1 MLIVDKIKEHR
12 NNVPKELEGIDEL
25 DSTTK
30 DYMLYKFLKDNL
42 NDYPYLL
49 EDLPV
54 FFMEEILKD
63 RIHTYGFEGYFTDNV
78 IKKLNEGNSALG
90 IDLISYVEY
99 ADLVPK
105 LITEKNPIPYDF
117 FNKKENTVN
126 LTSKY
131 LALIQSRYGKN
142 KLISFLN
149 SFNDRNS
156 CENLYEVMSDTNF
169 FKNALFDD
177 DDIIE
182 LVKGNFGK
190 NLNNDSFSK
199 LISKM
204 SSLDNPN
211 KYMNLLLDNNIY
223 DRCKKDISVSYLTRL
238 LFEKDVSLIS
248 DININNLSNMELDI
262 MNSFIDEFNAE
273 NGFYTQKTSDFINK
287 ILLNKDNKIV
297 STLFVKTIFKE
308 LLKQQADLIYKFP
321 LIENYPGNIEDIFD
335 DDFILNNDDFIL
347 NSIDKIANVS
357 NPSFIKKIFEII
369 VHRYPE
375 KIFQIIGM
383 GKYTDIIDSIIDE
396 KIIRSII
403 SNKDMFNMLFLHA
416 NDGSVE
422 KIFHSRAF
430 RNVIDNDKELT
441 FGIMYFINLYDVHN
455 EYIDHLNKNF
465 AMIQNV
471 RPELSWFNSS
481 FKKELLEDE
490 VINVLGVDYLNIVLN
505 FDTIAT
511 DAVIRAYNNHN
522 LYELKEYTDFIVS
535 ITKNIRDINKSIG
548 FFDRVSVLYND
559 IKDKDLNIYQ
569 KELFLEIAKTGNIN
583 NVKNYEELNN
593 YFDFKAS
600 RVYKNQDITE
610 VDFNRLFLNRNGML
624 DNYFNIFGYT
634 REDFEYLKYKYL
646 DTGVISE
653 KEFLYLLDVYK
664 LHDEIFNQNKDI
676 PLWDVLNN
684 WPYKDI
690 ISIDTIFAK
699 LDKAWADERKGM
711 LTSPDELRRAALE
724 GKANIEYVDGVEVIT
739 LMGCDYKFVISS
751 MRAIKE
757 SNKTDSGNTI
767 SNGVAYVF
775 PKIVGEKLKS
785 KYGKD
790 FAKQSNYEIL
800 ANNPESW
807 YEIEGVSTISSS
819 TDMPELPIGNR
830 FDYGYAW
837 GSGTDIK
844 ICGVDAGD
852 AGVSHDPRS
861 SGYIGRGRFNTKKKE
876 FYKKTR
882 YLNEI
887 WEDRFCPDL
896 VDGKIKRVKPEFIKN
911 VNNLSKSVRYAKFF
925 GCPVIAVDKSYYHNF
940 EEQKFLT
947 LTKSVL
953 EDSDMSKFGEYI
965 YSPVSS
971 ATTEERV
978 QQVVH
983 ALQMNCYA
991 GKITEY
997 DLFKKLTDVKWT
1009 VYEEFGKS
1017 SVLFKELENE
1027 CSKYMGM
1034 QEEVLDGNR
1043 AR

>member
-1 MLIVDKIKEHR
+1 MSIVDKIKEHR

-42 NDYPYLL
+42 YDYPYLL
-49 EDLPV
+49 EELPV
-54 FFMEEILKD
+54 YFMEEIL
-63 RIHTYGFEGYFTDNV
+63 INEINSYNFERYFTDNV
-78 IKKLNEGNSALG
+78 IKKLNEGTGKLRTILLNH
-90 IDLISYVEY
+90 IEY
-99 ADLVPK
+99 ANLIPK
-105 LITEKNPIPYDF
+105 LTTEKNYMPSSIY
-117 FNKKENTVN
+117 FNNEEKWVSI
-126 LTSKY
+126 SKY
-131 LALIQSRYGKN
+131 LALFQSRYGK
-142 KLISFLN
+142 KELISFLN

-308 LLKQQADLIYKFP
+308 LLKQETNLIYNFP

-335 DDFILNNDDFIL
+335 DDFILNNDGFIL

-369 VHRYPE
+369 LHRYPE
-375 KIFQIIGM
+375 RIFQVIGM

-465 AMIQNV
+465 AMIQKA

-481 FKKELLEDE
+481 LKKELLEDE

-559 IKDKDLNIYQ
+559 IKDKDLNIHQ

-624 DNYFNIFGYT
+624 DNYFNIFRYT

>member
-1 MLIVDKIKEHR
+1 MSIVDKIKEHR

-42 NDYPYLL
+42 YDYPYLL
-49 EDLPV
+49 EELPV
-54 FFMEEILKD
+54 YFMEEIL
-63 RIHTYGFEGYFTDNV
+63 INEINSYNFERYFTDNV
-78 IKKLNEGNSALG
+78 IKKLNKGTGKLRRILLNH
-90 IDLISYVEY
+90 IEY
-99 ADLVPK
+99 ANLIPK
-105 LITEKNPIPYDF
+105 LTTEKNYMPSSIY
-117 FNKKENTVN
+117 FNNEEKWVSI
-126 LTSKY
+126 SKY
-131 LALIQSRYGKN
+131 LALFQSRYGK
-142 KLISFLN
+142 KELISFLN

-308 LLKQQADLIYKFP
+308 LLKQETNLIYNFP

-335 DDFILNNDDFIL
+335 DDFILNNDGFIL

-369 VHRYPE
+369 LHRYPE
-375 KIFQIIGM
+375 RIFQVIGM

-610 VDFNRLFLNRNGML
+610 VDFNRLFLNCNGML
-624 DNYFNIFGYT
+624 DNYFNIFRYT

-911 VNNLSKSVRYAKFF
+911 VNNLPKSVRYAKFF

-971 ATTEERV
+971 ATTEEMV

-1034 QEEVLDGNR
+1034 QEEVLDGNK

>member
-30 DYMLYKFLKDNL
+30 DYMLYKFLKNNL

-481 FKKELLEDE
+481 LKKELLEDE

-559 IKDKDLNIYQ
+559 IKDKDLNIHQ

-624 DNYFNIFGYT
+624 DNYFNIFRYT

-911 VNNLSKSVRYAKFF
+911 VNNLPKSVRYAKFF

-971 ATTEERV
+971 ATTEEMV

>member
-49 EDLPV
+49 EELPV
-54 FFMEEILKD
+54 YFMEEIL
-63 RIHTYGFEGYFTDNV
+63 INEINSYNFERYFTDNV
-78 IKKLNEGNSALG
+78 IKKLNEGTGKLRTILLNH
-90 IDLISYVEY
+90 IEY
-99 ADLVPK
+99 ANLIPK
-105 LITEKNPIPYDF
+105 LTTEKNYMPSSIY
-117 FNKKENTVN
+117 FNNEEKWVSI
-126 LTSKY
+126 SKY
-131 LALIQSRYGKN
+131 LALFQSRYGK
-142 KLISFLN
+142 KELISFLN

-156 CENLYEVMSDTNF
+156 CENLFKEMEDSDF
-169 FKNALFDD
+169 FYNALFDD

-308 LLKQQADLIYKFP
+308 LLKQQTDLIYKFP

-335 DDFILNNDDFIL
+335 DDFILNNDGFIL
-347 NSIDKIANVS
+347 NSIDKIANIS

-481 FKKELLEDE
+481 LKKELLEDE

-610 VDFNRLFLNRNGML
+610 VDFNRLFLNCNGML
-624 DNYFNIFGYT
+624 DNYFNIFRYT

-751 MRAIKE
+751 MRAKKE
-757 SNKTDSGNTI
+757 SNEIYNGNTI
-767 SNGVAYVF
+767 SDGVAYVF

-911 VNNLSKSVRYAKFF
+911 VNNLPKSVRYAKFF

>member
-1 MLIVDKIKEHR
+1 MSIVDKIKEHR

-49 EDLPV
+49 EELPV
-54 FFMEEILKD
+54 YFMEEIL
-63 RIHTYGFEGYFTDNV
+63 INEINSYNFERYFTDNV
-78 IKKLNEGNSALG
+78 IKKLNEGTGKLRTILLNH
-90 IDLISYVEY
+90 IEY
-99 ADLVPK
+99 ANLIPK
-105 LITEKNPIPYDF
+105 LTTEKNYMPSSIY
-117 FNKKENTVN
+117 FNNEEKWVSI
-126 LTSKY
+126 SKY
-131 LALIQSRYGKN
+131 LALFQSRYGKK

-156 CENLYEVMSDTNF
+156 CENLFKEMEDSDF
-169 FKNALFDD
+169 FYNALFDD

-559 IKDKDLNIYQ
+559 IKDKDLNIHQ

-624 DNYFNIFGYT
+624 DNYFNIFRYT

-971 ATTEERV
+971 ATTEEMV

-1034 QEEVLDGNR
+1034 QEEVLDGNK

>member
-1 MLIVDKIKEHR
+1 MSIVDKIKEHR

-30 DYMLYKFLKDNL
+30 DYMLYKFLKNNL

-751 MRAIKE
+751 MRAKKE
-757 SNKTDSGNTI
+757 SNEIYNGNTI
-767 SNGVAYVF
+767 SDGVAYVF

-911 VNNLSKSVRYAKFF
+911 VNNLPKSVRYAKFF

-971 ATTEERV
+971 ATTEEMV

>member
-308 LLKQQADLIYKFP
+308 LLKQQTDLIYKFP

-335 DDFILNNDDFIL
+335 DDFILNNDGFIL
-347 NSIDKIANVS
+347 NSIDKIANIS

-481 FKKELLEDE
+481 LKKELLEDE

-559 IKDKDLNIYQ
+559 IKDKDLNIHQ

-624 DNYFNIFGYT
+624 DNYFNIFRYT

-751 MRAIKE
+751 MRAKKE
-757 SNKTDSGNTI
+757 SNEIYNGNTI
-767 SNGVAYVF
+767 SDGVAYVF

-911 VNNLSKSVRYAKFF
+911 VNNLPKSVRYAKFF

-971 ATTEERV
+971 ATTEEMV

>member
-1 MLIVDKIKEHR
+1 MSIVDKIKEHR

-441 FGIMYFINLYDVHN
+441 FDIMYFINLYDVHN

-911 VNNLSKSVRYAKFF
+911 VNNLPKSVRYAKFF

-971 ATTEERV
+971 ATTEEMV

-1034 QEEVLDGNR
+1034 QEEVLDGNK

>member
-49 EDLPV
+49 EELPV
-54 FFMEEILKD
+54 YFMEEIL
-63 RIHTYGFEGYFTDNV
+63 INEINSYNFERYFTDNV
-78 IKKLNEGNSALG
+78 IKKLNEGTGKLRTILLNH
-90 IDLISYVEY
+90 IEY
-99 ADLVPK
+99 ANLIPK
-105 LITEKNPIPYDF
+105 LTTEKNYMPSSIY
-117 FNKKENTVN
+117 FNNEEKWVSI
-126 LTSKY
+126 SKY
-131 LALIQSRYGKN
+131 LALFQSRYGK
-142 KLISFLN
+142 KELISFLN

-156 CENLYEVMSDTNF
+156 CENLFKEMEDSDF
-169 FKNALFDD
+169 FYNALFDD

-308 LLKQQADLIYKFP
+308 LLKQETNLIYNFP

-335 DDFILNNDDFIL
+335 DDFILNNDGFIL

-369 VHRYPE
+369 LHRYPE
-375 KIFQIIGM
+375 RIFQVIGM

-624 DNYFNIFGYT
+624 DNYFNIFRYT

-911 VNNLSKSVRYAKFF
+911 VNNLPKSVRYAKFF

-971 ATTEERV
+971 ATTEEMV

-1034 QEEVLDGNR
+1034 QEEVLDGNK

>member
-1 MLIVDKIKEHR
+1 MSIVDKIKEHR

-30 DYMLYKFLKDNL
+30 DYMLYKFLKNNL

-559 IKDKDLNIYQ
+559 IKDKDLNIHQ

-624 DNYFNIFGYT
+624 DNYFNIFRYT

-911 VNNLSKSVRYAKFF
+911 VNNLPKSVRYAKFF

>member
-49 EDLPV
+49 EELPV
-54 FFMEEILKD
+54 YFMEEIL
-63 RIHTYGFEGYFTDNV
+63 INEINSYNFERYFTDNV
-78 IKKLNEGNSALG
+78 IKKLNEGTGKLRTILLNH
-90 IDLISYVEY
+90 IEY
-99 ADLVPK
+99 ANLIPK
-105 LITEKNPIPYDF
+105 LTTEKNYMPSSIY
-117 FNKKENTVN
+117 FNNEEKWVSI
-126 LTSKY
+126 SKY
-131 LALIQSRYGKN
+131 LALFQSRYGK
-142 KLISFLN
+142 KELISFLN

-308 LLKQQADLIYKFP
+308 LLKQETNLIYNFP

-335 DDFILNNDDFIL
+335 DDFILNNDGFIL

-369 VHRYPE
+369 LHRYPE
-375 KIFQIIGM
+375 RIFQVIGM

-751 MRAIKE
+751 MRAKKE
-757 SNKTDSGNTI
+757 SNEIYNGNTI
-767 SNGVAYVF
+767 SDGVAYVF
-775 PKIVGEKLKS
+775 PKIAGEKLKS

-911 VNNLSKSVRYAKFF
+911 VNNLPKSVRYAKFF

-971 ATTEERV
+971 ATTEEMV

>member
-1 MLIVDKIKEHR
+1 
-12 NNVPKELEGIDEL
+12 
-25 DSTTK
+25 
-30 DYMLYKFLKDNL
+30 
-42 NDYPYLL
+42 
-49 EDLPV
+49 
-54 FFMEEILKD
+54 
-63 RIHTYGFEGYFTDNV
+63 
-78 IKKLNEGNSALG
+78 
-90 IDLISYVEY
+90 
-99 ADLVPK
+99 
-105 LITEKNPIPYDF
+105 
-117 FNKKENTVN
+117 
-126 LTSKY
+126 
-131 LALIQSRYGKN
+131 
-142 KLISFLN
+142 
-149 SFNDRNS
+149 
-156 CENLYEVMSDTNF
+156 
-169 FKNALFDD
+169 
-177 DDIIE
+177 
-182 LVKGNFGK
+182 
-190 NLNNDSFSK
+190 
-199 LISKM
+199 
-204 SSLDNPN
+204 
-211 KYMNLLLDNNIY
+211 
-223 DRCKKDISVSYLTRL
+223 
-238 LFEKDVSLIS
+238 
-248 DININNLSNMELDI
+248 
-262 MNSFIDEFNAE
+262 
-273 NGFYTQKTSDFINK
+273 
-287 ILLNKDNKIV
+287 
-297 STLFVKTIFKE
+297 
-308 LLKQQADLIYKFP
+308 
-321 LIENYPGNIEDIFD
+321 
-335 DDFILNNDDFIL
+335 
-347 NSIDKIANVS
+347 
-357 NPSFIKKIFEII
+357 
-369 VHRYPE
+369 
-375 KIFQIIGM
+375 
-383 GKYTDIIDSIIDE
+383 
-396 KIIRSII
+396 
-403 SNKDMFNMLFLHA
+403 
-416 NDGSVE
+416 
-422 KIFHSRAF
+422 
-430 RNVIDNDKELT
+430 
-441 FGIMYFINLYDVHN
+441 
-455 EYIDHLNKNF
+455 
-465 AMIQNV
+465 
-471 RPELSWFNSS
+471 
-481 FKKELLEDE
+481 
-490 VINVLGVDYLNIVLN
+490 
-505 FDTIAT
+505 
-511 DAVIRAYNNHN
+511 
-522 LYELKEYTDFIVS
+522 
-535 ITKNIRDINKSIG
+535 
-548 FFDRVSVLYND
+548 
-559 IKDKDLNIYQ
+559 
-569 KELFLEIAKTGNIN
+569 
-583 NVKNYEELNN
+583 
-593 YFDFKAS
+593 
-600 RVYKNQDITE
+600 
-610 VDFNRLFLNRNGML
+610 ML
-624 DNYFNIFGYT
+624 DNYFNIFRYT

-751 MRAIKE
+751 MRAKKE
-757 SNKTDSGNTI
+757 SNEIYNGNTI
-767 SNGVAYVF
+767 SDGVAYVF
-775 PKIVGEKLKS
+775 PKIAGEKLKS

-911 VNNLSKSVRYAKFF
+911 VNNLPKSVRYAKFF

>member
-624 DNYFNIFGYT
+624 DNYFNIFRYT

-971 ATTEERV
+971 ATTEEMV

-1034 QEEVLDGNR
+1034 QEEVLDGNK

>member
-1 MLIVDKIKEHR
+1 MSIVDKIKEHR

-30 DYMLYKFLKDNL
+30 DYMLYKFLKNNL

-481 FKKELLEDE
+481 LKKELLEDE

-911 VNNLSKSVRYAKFF
+911 VNNLPKSVRYAKFF

>member
-1 MLIVDKIKEHR
+1 VSIVDKIKEHR

-751 MRAIKE
+751 MRAKKE
-757 SNKTDSGNTI
+757 SNEIYNGNTI
-767 SNGVAYVF
+767 SDGVAYVF
-775 PKIVGEKLKS
+775 PKIAGEKLKS

-800 ANNPESW
+800 ANNPEAW

-911 VNNLSKSVRYAKFF
+911 VNNLPKSVRYAKFF

-971 ATTEERV
+971 ATTEEMV

>member
-1 MLIVDKIKEHR
+1 MSIVDKIKEHR

-30 DYMLYKFLKDNL
+30 DYMLYKFLKNNL

-559 IKDKDLNIYQ
+559 IKDKDLNIHQ

-624 DNYFNIFGYT
+624 DNYFNIFRYT

-911 VNNLSKSVRYAKFF
+911 VNNLPKSVRYAKFF

-947 LTKSVL
+947 LTKNVL

-965 YSPVSS
+965 YSPASS

>member
-49 EDLPV
+49 EELPV
-54 FFMEEILKD
+54 YFMEEIL
-63 RIHTYGFEGYFTDNV
+63 INEINSYNFERYFTDNV
-78 IKKLNEGNSALG
+78 IKKLNEGTGKLRTILLNH
-90 IDLISYVEY
+90 IEY
-99 ADLVPK
+99 ANLIPK
-105 LITEKNPIPYDF
+105 LTTEKNYMPSSIY
-117 FNKKENTVN
+117 FNNEEKWVSI
-126 LTSKY
+126 SKY
-131 LALIQSRYGKN
+131 LALFQSRYGK
-142 KLISFLN
+142 KELISFLN

-308 LLKQQADLIYKFP
+308 LLKQETNLIYNFP

-335 DDFILNNDDFIL
+335 DDFILNNDGFIL

-369 VHRYPE
+369 LHRYPE
-375 KIFQIIGM
+375 RIFQVIGM

-911 VNNLSKSVRYAKFF
+911 VNNLPKSVRYAKFF

-971 ATTEERV
+971 ATTEEMV

>member
-1 MLIVDKIKEHR
+1 MSIVDKIKEHR

-751 MRAIKE
+751 MRAKKE
-757 SNKTDSGNTI
+757 SNEIYNGNTI
-767 SNGVAYVF
+767 SDGVAYVF
-775 PKIVGEKLKS
+775 PKIAGEKLKS

-800 ANNPESW
+800 ANNPEAW

-911 VNNLSKSVRYAKFF
+911 VNNLPKSVRYAKFF

-971 ATTEERV
+971 ATTEEMV

>member
-1 MLIVDKIKEHR
+1 MSIVDKIKEHR

-42 NDYPYLL
+42 YDYPYLL
-49 EDLPV
+49 EELPV
-54 FFMEEILKD
+54 YFMEEIL
-63 RIHTYGFEGYFTDNV
+63 INEINSYNFERYFTDNV
-78 IKKLNEGNSALG
+78 IKKLNEGTGKLRTILLNH
-90 IDLISYVEY
+90 IEY
-99 ADLVPK
+99 ANLIPK
-105 LITEKNPIPYDF
+105 LTTEKNYMPSSIY
-117 FNKKENTVN
+117 FNNEEKWVSI
-126 LTSKY
+126 SKY
-131 LALIQSRYGKN
+131 LALFQSRYGK
-142 KLISFLN
+142 KELISFLN

-308 LLKQQADLIYKFP
+308 LLKQETNLIYNFP

-335 DDFILNNDDFIL
+335 DDFILNNDGFIL

-369 VHRYPE
+369 LHRYPE
-375 KIFQIIGM
+375 RIFQVIGM

-465 AMIQNV
+465 AMIQKA

-481 FKKELLEDE
+481 LKKELLEDE

-559 IKDKDLNIYQ
+559 IKDKDLNIHQ

-624 DNYFNIFGYT
+624 DNYFNIFRYT

-971 ATTEERV
+971 ATTEEMV

-1034 QEEVLDGNR
+1034 QEEVLDGNK

>member
-1 MLIVDKIKEHR
+1 MSIVDKIKEHR

-308 LLKQQADLIYKFP
+308 LLKQQTDLIYKFP

-335 DDFILNNDDFIL
+335 DDFILNNDGFIL

-624 DNYFNIFGYT
+624 DNYFNIFRYT

-911 VNNLSKSVRYAKFF
+911 VNNLPKSVRYAKFF

>member
-1 MLIVDKIKEHR
+1 MSIVDKIKEHR

-42 NDYPYLL
+42 YDYPYLL
-49 EDLPV
+49 EELPV
-54 FFMEEILKD
+54 YFMEEIL
-63 RIHTYGFEGYFTDNV
+63 INEINSYNFERYFTDNV
-78 IKKLNEGNSALG
+78 IKKLNEGTGKLRTILLNH
-90 IDLISYVEY
+90 IEY
-99 ADLVPK
+99 ANLIPK
-105 LITEKNPIPYDF
+105 LTTEKNYMPSSIY
-117 FNKKENTVN
+117 FNNEEKWVSI
-126 LTSKY
+126 SKY
-131 LALIQSRYGKN
+131 LALFQSRYGK
-142 KLISFLN
+142 KELISFLN

-308 LLKQQADLIYKFP
+308 LLKQETNLIYNFP

-335 DDFILNNDDFIL
+335 DDFILNNDGFIL

-369 VHRYPE
+369 LHRYPE
-375 KIFQIIGM
+375 RIFQVIGM

-624 DNYFNIFGYT
+624 DNYFNIFRYT

-751 MRAIKE
+751 MRAKKE
-757 SNKTDSGNTI
+757 SNEIYNGNTI

-911 VNNLSKSVRYAKFF
+911 VNNLPKSVRYAKFF

-971 ATTEERV
+971 ATTEEMV

-1034 QEEVLDGNR
+1034 QEEVLDGNK

>member
-441 FGIMYFINLYDVHN
+441 FGIIYFINLYDVHN

-481 FKKELLEDE
+481 LKKELLEDE

-559 IKDKDLNIYQ
+559 IKDKDLNIHQ

-624 DNYFNIFGYT
+624 DNYFNIFRYT

-911 VNNLSKSVRYAKFF
+911 VNNLPKSVRYAKFF

>member
-430 RNVIDNDKELT
+430 KNVIDNDKELT

-465 AMIQNV
+465 AMIQKA

-481 FKKELLEDE
+481 LKKELLEDE

-751 MRAIKE
+751 MRAKKE
-757 SNKTDSGNTI
+757 SNEIYNGNTI
-767 SNGVAYVF
+767 SDGVAYVF
-775 PKIVGEKLKS
+775 PKIAGEKLKS

-800 ANNPESW
+800 ANNPEAW

-911 VNNLSKSVRYAKFF
+911 VNNLPKSVRYAKFF

-971 ATTEERV
+971 ATTEEMV

>member
-1 MLIVDKIKEHR
+1 MSIVDKIKEHR

-42 NDYPYLL
+42 YDYPYLL
-49 EDLPV
+49 EELPV
-54 FFMEEILKD
+54 YFMEEIL
-63 RIHTYGFEGYFTDNV
+63 INEINSYNFERYFTDNV
-78 IKKLNEGNSALG
+78 IKKLNEGTGKLRTILLNH
-90 IDLISYVEY
+90 IEY
-99 ADLVPK
+99 ANLIPK
-105 LITEKNPIPYDF
+105 LTTEKNYMPSSIY
-117 FNKKENTVN
+117 FNNEEKWVSI
-126 LTSKY
+126 SKY
-131 LALIQSRYGKN
+131 LALFQSRYGK
-142 KLISFLN
+142 KELISFLN

-156 CENLYEVMSDTNF
+156 CENLFKEMEDSDF
-169 FKNALFDD
+169 FYNALFDD

-308 LLKQQADLIYKFP
+308 LLKQQTDLIYKFP

-335 DDFILNNDDFIL
+335 DDFILNNDGFIL
-347 NSIDKIANVS
+347 NSIDKIANIS

-481 FKKELLEDE
+481 LKKELLEDE

-559 IKDKDLNIYQ
+559 IKDKDLNIHQ

-624 DNYFNIFGYT
+624 DNYFNIFRYT

-664 LHDEIFNQNKDI
+664 LHDEIFNQN
-676 PLWDVLNN
+676 
-684 WPYKDI
+684 KDI

-751 MRAIKE
+751 MRAKKE
-757 SNKTDSGNTI
+757 SNEIYNGNTI
-767 SNGVAYVF
+767 SDGVAYVF

-911 VNNLSKSVRYAKFF
+911 VNNLPKSVRYAKFF

-971 ATTEERV
+971 ATTEEMV

>member
-481 FKKELLEDE
+481 LKKELLEDE

-559 IKDKDLNIYQ
+559 IKDKDLNIHQ

-624 DNYFNIFGYT
+624 DNYFNIFRYT

-911 VNNLSKSVRYAKFF
+911 VNNLPKSVRYAKFF

-971 ATTEERV
+971 ATTEEMV

>member
-1 MLIVDKIKEHR
+1 VLIVDKIKEHR

-49 EDLPV
+49 EELPV
-54 FFMEEILKD
+54 YFMEEIL
-63 RIHTYGFEGYFTDNV
+63 INEINSYNFERYFTDNV
-78 IKKLNEGNSALG
+78 IKKLNEGTGKLRTILLNH
-90 IDLISYVEY
+90 IEY
-99 ADLVPK
+99 ANLIPK
-105 LITEKNPIPYDF
+105 LTTEKNYMPSSIY
-117 FNKKENTVN
+117 FNNEEKWVSI
-126 LTSKY
+126 SKY
-131 LALIQSRYGKN
+131 LALFQSRYGK
-142 KLISFLN
+142 KELISFLN

-156 CENLYEVMSDTNF
+156 CENLFKEMEDSDF
-169 FKNALFDD
+169 FYNALFDD

-308 LLKQQADLIYKFP
+308 LLKQQTDLIYKFP

-335 DDFILNNDDFIL
+335 DDFILNNDGFIL
-347 NSIDKIANVS
+347 NSIDKIANIS

-481 FKKELLEDE
+481 LKKELLEDE

-610 VDFNRLFLNRNGML
+610 VDFNRLFLNCNGML
-624 DNYFNIFGYT
+624 DNYFNIFRYT

-751 MRAIKE
+751 MRAKKE
-757 SNKTDSGNTI
+757 SNEIYNGNTI
-767 SNGVAYVF
+767 SDGVAYVF

-911 VNNLSKSVRYAKFF
+911 VNNLPKSVRYAKFF

>member
-308 LLKQQADLIYKFP
+308 LLKQQTDLIYKFP

-335 DDFILNNDDFIL
+335 DDFILNNDGFIL

-559 IKDKDLNIYQ
+559 IKDKDLNIHQ

-624 DNYFNIFGYT
+624 DNYFNIFRYT

-911 VNNLSKSVRYAKFF
+911 VNNLPKSVRYAKFF

>member
-1 MLIVDKIKEHR
+1 MSIVDKIKEHR

-42 NDYPYLL
+42 YDYPYLL
-49 EDLPV
+49 EELPV
-54 FFMEEILKD
+54 YFMEEIL
-63 RIHTYGFEGYFTDNV
+63 INEINSYNFERYFTDNV
-78 IKKLNEGNSALG
+78 IKKLNKGTGKLRRILLNH
-90 IDLISYVEY
+90 IEY
-99 ADLVPK
+99 ANLIPK
-105 LITEKNPIPYDF
+105 LTTEKNYMPSSIY
-117 FNKKENTVN
+117 FNNEEKWVSI
-126 LTSKY
+126 SKY
-131 LALIQSRYGKN
+131 LALFQSRYGK
-142 KLISFLN
+142 KELISFLN

-308 LLKQQADLIYKFP
+308 LLKQETNLIYNFP

-335 DDFILNNDDFIL
+335 DDFILNNDGFIL

-369 VHRYPE
+369 LHRYPE
-375 KIFQIIGM
+375 RIFQVIGM

-583 NVKNYEELNN
+583 NVKNYEALNN

-624 DNYFNIFGYT
+624 DNYFNIFRYT

-751 MRAIKE
+751 MRAINE

-971 ATTEERV
+971 ATTEEMV

-1034 QEEVLDGNR
+1034 QEEVLDGNK

>member
-1 MLIVDKIKEHR
+1 MSIVDKIKEHR

-624 DNYFNIFGYT
+624 DNYFNIFRYT

-911 VNNLSKSVRYAKFF
+911 VNNLPKSVRYAKFF

>member
-1 MLIVDKIKEHR
+1 MSIVDKIKEHR

-42 NDYPYLL
+42 YDYPYLL
-49 EDLPV
+49 EELPV
-54 FFMEEILKD
+54 YFMEEIL
-63 RIHTYGFEGYFTDNV
+63 INEINSYNFERYFTDNV
-78 IKKLNEGNSALG
+78 IKKLNKGTGKLRRILLNH
-90 IDLISYVEY
+90 IEY
-99 ADLVPK
+99 ANLIPK
-105 LITEKNPIPYDF
+105 LTTEKNYMPSSIY
-117 FNKKENTVN
+117 FNNEEKWVSI
-126 LTSKY
+126 SKY
-131 LALIQSRYGKN
+131 LALFQSRYGK
-142 KLISFLN
+142 KELISFLN

-308 LLKQQADLIYKFP
+308 LLKQETNLIYNFP

-335 DDFILNNDDFIL
+335 DDFILNNDGFIL

-369 VHRYPE
+369 LHRYPE
-375 KIFQIIGM
+375 RIFQVIGM

-751 MRAIKE
+751 MRAINE

-971 ATTEERV
+971 ATTEEMV

-1034 QEEVLDGNR
+1034 QEEVLDGNK

>member
-1 MLIVDKIKEHR
+1 MSIVDKIKEHR

-131 LALIQSRYGKN
+131 LALIQSRYGK
-142 KLISFLN
+142 KELISFLN

-308 LLKQQADLIYKFP
+308 LLKQETNLIYNFP

-335 DDFILNNDDFIL
+335 DDFILNNDGFIL

-369 VHRYPE
+369 LHRYPE
-375 KIFQIIGM
+375 RIFQVIGM

-559 IKDKDLNIYQ
+559 IKDKDLNIHQ

-624 DNYFNIFGYT
+624 DNYFNIFRYT

-751 MRAIKE
+751 MRAKKE
-757 SNKTDSGNTI
+757 SNEIYNGNTI
-767 SNGVAYVF
+767 SDGVAYVF
-775 PKIVGEKLKS
+775 PKIAGEKLKS

-911 VNNLSKSVRYAKFF
+911 VNNLPKSVRYAKFF

-971 ATTEERV
+971 ATTEEMV

>member
-1 MLIVDKIKEHR
+1 MSIVDKIKEHR

-42 NDYPYLL
+42 YDYPYLL
-49 EDLPV
+49 EELPV
-54 FFMEEILKD
+54 YFMEEIL
-63 RIHTYGFEGYFTDNV
+63 INEINSYNFERYFTDNV
-78 IKKLNEGNSALG
+78 IKKLNKGTGKLRRILLNH
-90 IDLISYVEY
+90 IEY
-99 ADLVPK
+99 ANLIPK
-105 LITEKNPIPYDF
+105 LTTEKNYMPSSIY
-117 FNKKENTVN
+117 FNNEEKWVSI
-126 LTSKY
+126 SKY
-131 LALIQSRYGKN
+131 LALFQSRYGK
-142 KLISFLN
+142 KELISFLN

-308 LLKQQADLIYKFP
+308 LLKQETNLIYNFP

-335 DDFILNNDDFIL
+335 DDFILNNDGFIL

-369 VHRYPE
+369 LHRYPE
-375 KIFQIIGM
+375 RIFQVIGM

-624 DNYFNIFGYT
+624 DNYFNIFRYT

-751 MRAIKE
+751 MRAINE

-911 VNNLSKSVRYAKFF
+911 VNNLPKSVRYAKFF

-971 ATTEERV
+971 ATTEEMV

-1034 QEEVLDGNR
+1034 QEEVLDGNK

>member
-1 MLIVDKIKEHR
+1 MSIVDKIKEHR

-42 NDYPYLL
+42 YDYPYLL
-49 EDLPV
+49 EELPV
-54 FFMEEILKD
+54 YFMEEIL
-63 RIHTYGFEGYFTDNV
+63 INEINSYNFERYFTDNV
-78 IKKLNEGNSALG
+78 IKKLNEGTGKLRTILLNH
-90 IDLISYVEY
+90 IEY
-99 ADLVPK
+99 ANLIPK
-105 LITEKNPIPYDF
+105 LTTEKNYMPSSIY
-117 FNKKENTVN
+117 FNNEEKWVSI
-126 LTSKY
+126 SKY
-131 LALIQSRYGKN
+131 LALFQSRYGK
-142 KLISFLN
+142 KELISFLN

-308 LLKQQADLIYKFP
+308 LLKQQTNLIYKFP
-321 LIENYPGNIEDIFD
+321 LIENYSGNIEDIFD
-335 DDFILNNDDFIL
+335 DDFILNNDGLIL

-369 VHRYPE
+369 LHRYPQR
-375 KIFQIIGM
+375 IFQIIEM
-383 GKYTDIIDSIIDE
+383 GKYTDIIDSVIDE

-559 IKDKDLNIYQ
+559 IKDKDLNIHQ

-624 DNYFNIFGYT
+624 DNYFNIFRYT

-911 VNNLSKSVRYAKFF
+911 VNNLPKSVRYAKFF

-997 DLFKKLTDVKWT
+997 DLFKKLTDVKWM

-1034 QEEVLDGNR
+1034 QEEVLDGNK

>member
-49 EDLPV
+49 EELPV
-54 FFMEEILKD
+54 YFMEEIL
-63 RIHTYGFEGYFTDNV
+63 INEINSYNFERYFTDNV
-78 IKKLNEGNSALG
+78 IKKLNEGTGKLRTILLNH
-90 IDLISYVEY
+90 IEY
-99 ADLVPK
+99 ANLIPK
-105 LITEKNPIPYDF
+105 LTTEKNYMPSSIY
-117 FNKKENTVN
+117 FNNEEKWVSI
-126 LTSKY
+126 SKY
-131 LALIQSRYGKN
+131 LALFQSRYGK
-142 KLISFLN
+142 KELISFLN

-156 CENLYEVMSDTNF
+156 CENLFKEMEDSDF
-169 FKNALFDD
+169 FYNALFDD

-308 LLKQQADLIYKFP
+308 LLKQQTALIYKFP

-335 DDFILNNDDFIL
+335 DDFILNNDGFIL
-347 NSIDKIANVS
+347 NSIDKIANIS

-481 FKKELLEDE
+481 LKKELLEDE

-559 IKDKDLNIYQ
+559 IKDKDLNIHQ

-624 DNYFNIFGYT
+624 DNYFNIFRYT

-751 MRAIKE
+751 MRAKKE
-757 SNKTDSGNTI
+757 SNEIYNGNTI
-767 SNGVAYVF
+767 SDGVAYVF

-861 SGYIGRGRFNTKKKE
+861 SGYIGIGRFNTKKKE

-911 VNNLSKSVRYAKFF
+911 VNNLPKSVRYAKFF

-965 YSPVSS
+965 YSPASS

>member
-335 DDFILNNDDFIL
+335 DDFILNNDGFIL
-347 NSIDKIANVS
+347 NSIDKIANIS

-481 FKKELLEDE
+481 LKKELLEDE

-559 IKDKDLNIYQ
+559 IKDKDLNIHQ

-624 DNYFNIFGYT
+624 DNYFNIFRYT

-751 MRAIKE
+751 MRAKKE
-757 SNKTDSGNTI
+757 SNEIYNGNTI
-767 SNGVAYVF
+767 SDGVAYVF

-911 VNNLSKSVRYAKFF
+911 VNNLPKSVRYAKFF

>member
-1 MLIVDKIKEHR
+1 MSIVDKIKEHR

-42 NDYPYLL
+42 YDYPYLL
-49 EDLPV
+49 EELPV
-54 FFMEEILKD
+54 YFMEEIL
-63 RIHTYGFEGYFTDNV
+63 INEINSYNFERYFTDNV
-78 IKKLNEGNSALG
+78 IKKLNEGTGKLRRILLNH
-90 IDLISYVEY
+90 IEY
-99 ADLVPK
+99 ANLIPK
-105 LITEKNPIPYDF
+105 LTTEKNYMPSSIY
-117 FNKKENTVN
+117 FNNEEKWVSI
-126 LTSKY
+126 SKY
-131 LALIQSRYGKN
+131 LALFQSRYGK
-142 KLISFLN
+142 KELISFLN

-308 LLKQQADLIYKFP
+308 LLKQETNLIYNFP

-335 DDFILNNDDFIL
+335 DDFILNNDGFIL
-347 NSIDKIANVS
+347 NSIYKIANVS

-369 VHRYPE
+369 LHRYPE
-375 KIFQIIGM
+375 RIFQVIGM

-559 IKDKDLNIYQ
+559 IKDKDLNIHQ

-624 DNYFNIFGYT
+624 DNYFNIFRYT

-751 MRAIKE
+751 MRAKKE
-757 SNKTDSGNTI
+757 SNEIYNGNTI
-767 SNGVAYVF
+767 SDGVAYVF

-911 VNNLSKSVRYAKFF
+911 VNNLPKSVRYAKFF

-947 LTKSVL
+947 LTKNVL

-965 YSPVSS
+965 YSPASS

>member
-369 VHRYPE
+369 VHRYPK

-559 IKDKDLNIYQ
+559 IKDKDLNIHQ

-624 DNYFNIFGYT
+624 DNYFNIFRYT

-911 VNNLSKSVRYAKFF
+911 VNNLPKSVRYAKFF